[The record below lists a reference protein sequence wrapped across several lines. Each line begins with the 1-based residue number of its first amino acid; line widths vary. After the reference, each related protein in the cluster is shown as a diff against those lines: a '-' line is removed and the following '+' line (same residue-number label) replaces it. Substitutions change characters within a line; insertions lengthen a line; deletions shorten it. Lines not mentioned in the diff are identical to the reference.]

1 MKMKFCKVCGT
12 IYDPAVGPCPRCT
25 ERELMEQQAE
35 SLAYDEHMAL
45 EAQAKA
51 RRRAWIQI
59 VIGVPA
65 MIGLFYLVFSLAKNL
80 MK

>member
-12 IYDPAVGPCPRCT
+12 IYDPAVGPCPRCA

-35 SLAYDEHMAL
+35 SLAYDGHMAP

-51 RRRAWIQI
+51 RRRAWLQI

>member
-12 IYDPAVGPCPRCT
+12 IYDPAVGPCPRCA

-35 SLAYDEHMAL
+35 SQAYDEHMPP

-51 RRRAWIQI
+51 RRRAWLQI

-65 MIGLFYLVFSLAKNL
+65 MIGLFYLVFSLAKIL

>member
-12 IYDPAVGPCPRCT
+12 IYDPNVGPCPRCT

-35 SLAYDEHMAL
+35 SLSYDEDMEPA
-45 EAQAKA
+45 AASKA

-65 MIGLFYLVFSLAKNL
+65 LIGLFYLVFYLAKIL
-80 MK
+80 IG

>member
-1 MKMKFCKVCGT
+1 
-12 IYDPAVGPCPRCT
+12 
-25 ERELMEQQAE
+25 MEQQAE
-35 SLAYDEHMAL
+35 SLAYDEHMPPD
-45 EAQAKA
+45 AQAKA

-65 MIGLFYLVFSLAKNL
+65 MIGLFYLVFSLAKIL

>member
-1 MKMKFCKVCGT
+1 
-12 IYDPAVGPCPRCT
+12 
-25 ERELMEQQAE
+25 
-35 SLAYDEHMAL
+35 MAL

-65 MIGLFYLVFSLAKNL
+65 MIGLFYLVFYLAKIL